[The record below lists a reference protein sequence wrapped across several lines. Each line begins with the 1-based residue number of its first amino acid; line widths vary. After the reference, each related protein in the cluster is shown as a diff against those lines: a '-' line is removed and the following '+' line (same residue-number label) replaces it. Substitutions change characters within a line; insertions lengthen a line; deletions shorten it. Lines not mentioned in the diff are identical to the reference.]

1 MSIREK
7 LVQRYPYELN
17 PDAEQ
22 GFADAV
28 HNNQVTLAMYYMI
41 ELVASMQEEIAELK
55 KTQAAPVA
63 KKATAKKT
71 TKKTAT
77 AASSEAEDSE

>member
-7 LVQRYPYELN
+7 LAVSYPYELN

-28 HNNQVTLAMYYMI
+28 HNNQVNLAMYYMI
-41 ELVASMQEEIAELK
+41 ELVADMQDKIAELEK
-55 KTQAAPVA
+55 PAPAA
-63 KKATAKKT
+63 KKATAKKAAA
-71 TKKTAT
+71 KKTAEVG
-77 AASSEAEDSE
+77 SEED

>member
-1 MSIREK
+1 MAIREK
-7 LVQRYPYELN
+7 LIQRYPHELN

-28 HNNQVTLAMYYMI
+28 HNNQVSLAMYYMI
-41 ELVASMQEEIAELK
+41 ELVSDMQKEIEELK
-55 KTQAAPVA
+55 AAQSKPVT

-71 TKKTAT
+71 TAKK
-77 AASSEAEDSE
+77 AAEVDTEE